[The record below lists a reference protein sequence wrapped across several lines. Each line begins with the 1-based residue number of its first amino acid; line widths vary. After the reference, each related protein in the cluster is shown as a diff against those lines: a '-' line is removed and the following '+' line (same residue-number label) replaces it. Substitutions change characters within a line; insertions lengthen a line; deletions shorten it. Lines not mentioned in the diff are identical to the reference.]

1 MNETGFIPEV
11 EQQLLGSI
19 LNGGDHRA
27 VFAMLDDNQ
36 FVEPVHQQIY
46 IAARAAM
53 DRYSNTTLPVVLQLV
68 PIEVRQQFAA
78 GAGTELGTYMGEC
91 TSATL
96 VSAGTSHAAARKVI
110 QQWARIRLVQDA
122 KAMAIS
128 AASPD
133 TDVLALL
140 RELAS
145 IADELQ
151 SSVRRTGRPKS
162 SYWLGEASRLT
173 LEAAQLAKNAG
184 GLTGIT
190 TGLTD
195 LDRLTGGLQRG
206 DLILLGARPS
216 MGKTTLGTSVALS
229 TARAGN
235 GVGIFSLEM
244 AADKITARMLSDQAY
259 RRTIM
264 IPYQGIIA
272 GTISDDEF
280 DQLAHVGEQVQAL
293 PIRIEDSAGLTI
305 SDIRAKVEGMAAQ
318 FDAAGYTL
326 DALVIDHLL
335 KIRPTGRYSGNRVLE
350 LGEITEGVKE
360 LAKEF
365 NLAALL
371 LTQLNRAVEQREDKR
386 PTLSDLRDSGAIEQ
400 DADAVMFLYR
410 DAYYLEREKP
420 ASASRQLERDA
431 DLDACRYLAEVEV
444 AKQRNGRV
452 ATVELFAD
460 VSCSYF
466 GNASRQGY
474 GENTRAA

>member
-1 MNETGFIPEV
+1 M
-11 EQQLLGSI
+11 
-19 LNGGDHRA
+19 
-27 VFAMLDDNQ
+27 VFAMLDDHQ
-36 FVEPVHQQIY
+36 FVEPVHGQIY
-46 IAARAAM
+46 AAARIAM
-53 DRYSNTTLPVVLQLV
+53 DRFSNTTVPVVLQLI
-68 PIEVRQQFAA
+68 PAEVRQQFKSAT
-78 GAGTELGTYMGEC
+78 GAELGAYMAEC
-91 TSATL
+91 TSMTL
-96 VSAGTSHAAARKVI
+96 VGAGTSHAAARKVMA
-110 QQWARIRLVQDA
+110 QWARIELVHEA
-122 KAMAIS
+122 KAV
-128 AASPD
+128 AAAAAAPD
-133 TDVLALL
+133 SDVKALL

-145 IADELQ
+145 VVDGLG

-162 SYWLGEASRLT
+162 TYWLGEASRLA
-173 LEAAQLAKNAG
+173 LEAAQLARNAG

-244 AADKITARMLSDQAY
+244 GADKITARMLSDLAY
-259 RRTIM
+259 RRTM
-264 IPYQGIIA
+264 LIPYQGIIS
-272 GTISDDEF
+272 GTIDEADF
-280 DQLAHVGEQVQAL
+280 EQLAQVDEEMQLL

-305 SDIRAKVEGMAAQ
+305 SDIRAKVEGMATE
-318 FDAAGYTL
+318 FDAAGFTL
-326 DALVIDHLL
+326 DTLVIDHLL

-371 LTQLNRAVEQREDKR
+371 LTQLNRAVEQRDDKR

-400 DADAVMFLYR
+400 DADCVMFLYR
-410 DAYYLEREKP
+410 DAYYLEREKCTSP
-420 ASASRQLERDA
+420 TRQMERDA
-431 DLDACRYLAEVEV
+431 DLDACRYHAEVEV
-444 AKQRNGRV
+444 AKQRNGRI

-460 VSCSYF
+460 VRCSYF
-466 GNASRQGY
+466 GNAARTGY
-474 GENTRAA
+474 GALTRAA